1 MKRFL
6 LNKLIA
12 WKENPDRKP
21 LILQGARQVG
31 KTTLLKQFGSD
42 HFPAMHMLNFEKDL
56 GLATH
61 FEKNITPKFLLRELE
76 YYLKTPIDRNRDLL
90 IFDEVQACPRALTS
104 LKYFQEEMPELALC
118 AAGSLLGIYL
128 GPVSFPVGKVD
139 MMTLYPMTFEEFLL
153 AAGEKQLLELIQN
166 IVLQDTIPA
175 AAHERL
181 FEQLKHYFITGG
193 LPEVVKTYC
202 DQRESYLTAFT
213 KVRQKQNTL
222 LETYL
227 ADIAKHSGKVNAMHI
242 ARVLQSIPAKL
253 DRSEDGSASKYTFK
267 EVIPGIDRYSRL
279 ASAID
284 WLEAARLIIR
294 TPIVNSGNIPFS
306 SHVQENMFKLYLFDV
321 GLLGAMSNLSPQ
333 TILQYDYGSYKGY
346 FAENFVAQALLTT
359 SIGKLYS
366 WQENLAQVEFL
377 YDQEGQAIPIEV
389 KSGWVTH
396 SKSASIFAKKY
407 RSPYRVIFSA
417 KPLAANQALHSYPLY
432 LAEQFPLAMRNLEV

>member
-1 MKRFL
+1 MDRTL
-6 LNKLIA
+6 LKKLVE
-12 WKENPDRKP
+12 WKNNPSRKP

-31 KTTLLKQFGSD
+31 KTTLLKLFGNGY
-42 HFPAMHMLNFEKDL
+42 FPAVHTFNFEKDL

-61 FEKNITPKFLLRELE
+61 FEKNIAPQVLLQELE
-76 YYLKTPIDRNRDLL
+76 YYLGRPIDRMRDLV
-90 IFDEVQACPRALTS
+90 IFDEIQACPRALTS

-139 MMTLYPMTFEEFLL
+139 MMTLYPMTFQEFLN
-153 AAGEKQLLELIQN
+153 ACGKRQLLEL
-166 IVLQDTIPA
+166 VEHLTLHDKIPE
-175 AAHERL
+175 AAHHRL
-181 FEQLKHYFITGG
+181 FEQLKMYFVTGG

-202 DQRESYLTAFT
+202 EEQESSFTAFI
-213 KVRQKQNTL
+213 KVREKQNTL
-222 LETYL
+222 IETYL

-242 ARVLQSIPAKL
+242 ARVLQSIPSKL
-253 DRSEDGSASKYTFK
+253 DRCEDGSASKYTFK
-267 EVIPGIDRYSRL
+267 DVIPGVDRYSRL

-284 WLEAARLIIR
+284 WLEAAKLIIK

-306 SHVQENMFKLYLFDV
+306 SHAQENTFKLYLLDV

-333 TILQYDYGSYKGY
+333 VILKYDYGSYKGY

-359 SIGKLYS
+359 PLRRLYS

-377 YDQEGQAIPIEV
+377 YEEEGEAIPIEV

-396 SKSASIFAKKY
+396 AKSTKIFAKKY
-407 RSPYRVIFSA
+407 NSPYRIIFSA
-417 KPLAANQALHSYPLY
+417 KPLAANHELHSYPLY
-432 LAEQFPLAMRNLEV
+432 LAEQFPLRPHR

>member
-1 MKRFL
+1 MGMRRFL
-6 LNKLIA
+6 LEKLIA
-12 WKENPDRKP
+12 WKDDPDRKP

-42 HFPAMHMLNFEKDL
+42 CFPAVHSLNFEKDL
-56 GLATH
+56 GLSVL
-61 FEKNITPKFLLRELE
+61 FEKNITPKFLLSELE
-76 YYLKTPIDRNRDLL
+76 YYLGTPIDRKRDLL

-153 AAGEKQLLELIQN
+153 AADQTQLFEL
-166 IVLQDTIPA
+166 LQTLRLHDTIPQ

-202 DQRESYLTAFT
+202 KEKESYFTAFT

-222 LETYL
+222 FETYL

-242 ARVLQSIPAKL
+242 ARVLHSIPSKL

-267 EVIPGIDRYSRL
+267 EVIPGVDRYSRL

-306 SHVQENMFKLYLFDV
+306 SHVQENTFKLYLFDV
-321 GLLGAMSNLSPQ
+321 GLLGAMSNISSQ
-333 TILQYDYGSYKGY
+333 TILKYDYGSYKGY
-346 FAENFVAQALLTT
+346 FAENFVAQALLTR
-359 SIGKLYS
+359 SLSKLYS

-377 YDQEGQAIPIEV
+377 YDQEGVAVPLEV

-396 SKSASIFAKKY
+396 SKSATIFAKKY
-407 RSPYRVIFSA
+407 ESPYRVIFSA
-417 KPLAANQALHSYPLY
+417 KPLAANQQLHSYPLY
-432 LAEQFPLAMRNLEV
+432 LAERFPLT